1 MRKRHASQYANFGSL
16 HEKVWTEIK
25 KDFEGQFHVSGGGEY
40 GKRLNEEFDKYV
52 SKGEPLQDQ
61 TLTDQWYAC
70 FENSNTPD
78 EDLVMVDFYVI
89 PIWDIVEVLNPSKAQ
104 EIEDYITNKYLKK

>member
-1 MRKRHASQYANFGSL
+1 MYREVENMASGLMRSL
-16 HEKVWTEIK
+16 INMYK
-25 KDFEGQFHVSGGGEY
+25 
-40 GKRLNEEFDKYV
+40 
-52 SKGEPLQDQ
+52 KGEPLQDQ

>member
-1 MRKRHASQYANFGSL
+1 M
-16 HEKVWTEIK
+16 
-25 KDFEGQFHVSGGGEY
+25 
-40 GKRLNEEFDKYV
+40 
-52 SKGEPLQDQ
+52 
-61 TLTDQWYAC
+61 TDQWYAC